1 MEINDWLVFSQI
13 VDCGGI
19 SAASRRLG
27 TPKST
32 LSRRLSKLEDDF
44 GTRLLNRRGR
54 SFELTDTGRLLY
66 QEARQL
72 MQQLSNARER
82 LAESISE
89 QGGTLRMTAPK
100 APGSEFL
107 GIWLAAF
114 IQQHPDIHIELDLT
128 DQMINLFDHDYDLA
142 FRVGPLADSTLIAR
156 KLGVSERILVAAPD
170 YLQKHAALLQPSD
183 LSHHQCIGFSEQ
195 RSGQGVWLLTKGKQQ
210 KRVSYYPVLRC
221 DDMATSLRVT
231 QSGAGVAMIPAFVC
245 RELLKQGKLQ
255 RVLPKWAGP
264 IAEFYLVF
272 PDRELM
278 PVRVRLLADF
288 LIEQSR
294 KDKWRLSL
302 ASQ

>member
-13 VDCGGI
+13 VDYGGI

-27 TPKST
+27 IPKST

-72 MQQLSNARER
+72 TEQLSNARER
-82 LAESISE
+82 LSDSISQ

-100 APGSEFL
+100 TPGSHFL

-114 IQQHPDIHIELDLT
+114 IQKYPEIHIELDLS
-128 DQMINLFDHDYDLA
+128 DQMINLFDHGYDLA

-156 KLGVSERILVAAPD
+156 KLGVSERVLVASPD
-170 YLQKHAALLQPSD
+170 YLQEYGTPLKPSD
-183 LSHHQCIGFSEQ
+183 LSRYQCIGFSEQ
-195 RSGQGVWLLTKGKQQ
+195 RSGQGVWLLSKGKQQ
-210 KRVSYYPVLRC
+210 KRVNYYPALRC
-221 DDMATSLRVT
+221 DDMATSLCVT

-245 RELLKQGKLQ
+245 RELLEKKTLQ
-255 RVLPKWAGP
+255 RVLPQWAGP
-264 IAEFYLVF
+264 VAEFYLVF
-272 PDRELM
+272 PDRDLM
-278 PVRVRLLADF
+278 PARVRLLADF

-294 KDKWRLSL
+294 KEKWRLSL
-302 ASQ
+302 SSQ